1 MEPTPITLDEAT
13 AAKLA
18 AAANGQP
25 VPLHNPAGEV
35 IGYCYSPARKAEAD
49 ADRKAA
55 LLAALDLHYP
65 PEEIARLEEARRNDP
80 RPDVPHE
87 EVVRWLEAQ

>member
-1 MEPTPITLDEAT
+1 MDPTPVTLDEAT
-13 AAKLA
+13 VAKLT

-35 IGYCYSPARKAEAD
+35 VGYVFTPAQKAKAD
-49 ADRKAA
+49 ERQAKYA
-55 LLAALDLHYP
+55 DLHAYWSD
-65 PEEIARLEEARRNDP
+65 EEIARLEEERKNDP

-87 EVVRWLEAQ
+87 DVVRWLEAQ